1 MEKKGGEDTDGMTNN
16 NKLKLRFERFRINRR
31 LLDRSFEMDAKKSW
45 IVKKKRDSFEYFQTK
60 TIFFLRVSRLI
71 IRET

>member
-1 MEKKGGEDTDGMTNN
+1 MEKKGGDTDGMTNN

-45 IVKKKRDSFEYFQTK
+45 IVKKKKEIALSIFRRKQFFSCVYRD
-60 TIFFLRVSRLI
+60 L
-71 IRET
+71 

>member
-45 IVKKKRDSFEYFQTK
+45 IVKKKKEIALSIFRRKQFFSCVYRD
-60 TIFFLRVSRLI
+60 L
-71 IRET
+71 

>member
-1 MEKKGGEDTDGMTNN
+1 MEKKGGDTDGMTNN

-45 IVKKKRDSFEYFQTK
+45 IVKKKRDSFEHF
-60 TIFFLRVSRLI
+60 
-71 IRET
+71 